1 MDLLVGVRL
10 RKSDPIIYAR
20 TDDLGL
26 KSNNYVV
33 VQTGKGQ
40 ELGWVVRQPGA
51 VVLQQPG
58 ESAAVSVLRKAT
70 ASDFGLWERT
80 KEREQEVFQLARS
93 QARELGLPMK
103 IIDVHYTLDG
113 LRVTVTFGAEGRVD
127 FRLLLR
133 ALSSRLRCRVELHQV
148 GDRDIAKLAGGIG
161 RCGRTLCC
169 ATWMTRFASVG
180 VRMAKEQGLPISAS
194 GLAGACG
201 RLRCCLR
208 FEYEQYRQVNKSLPG
223 IGERVDTPRGPAS
236 VIVGNPARSTVSVRY
251 ADDQVQ
257 DWPVAEVRRLPS
269 PAN

>member
-1 MDLLVGVRL
+1 MDMVVGVRL
-10 RKSDPIIYAR
+10 RKSGPIIYASTR
-20 TDDLGL
+20 DPDL
-26 KSNNYVV
+26 KSNNHVV
-33 VQTGKGQ
+33 VLTEKGQ
-40 ELGWVVRQPGA
+40 ELGLVVRQPGA
-51 VVLQQPG
+51 VVLQQTG
-58 ESAAVSVLRKAT
+58 ESAPLSVLRKAT

-80 KEREQEVFQLARS
+80 REREQEVFQLARS
-93 QARELGLPMK
+93 QVRELGLPMK
-103 IIDVHYTLDG
+103 IVDVHYTLDG

-148 GDRDIAKLAGGIG
+148 GDRDLAKLAGGIG

-208 FEYEQYRQVNKSLPG
+208 FEYEQYRQANQSLPG
-223 IGERVDTPRGPAS
+223 IGERVDTPGGPAS
-236 VIVGNPARSTVSVRY
+236 VIVGHPVKETVSVRY
-251 ADDQVQ
+251 TDDQVH
-257 DWPVAEVRRLPS
+257 DWPVAEVRRVQPS
-269 PAN
+269 AN